1 MSAEWIEALKKENA
15 ELKAENTELKKELEE
30 YKHILDSNLANI
42 HPDSVVITE
51 KEYMRLLSVES
62 GLRAERDRYKE
73 ALEEVAEQVP
83 SDNCRSE
90 SQFSEEIRD
99 MAKQALGDE

>member
-1 MSAEWIEALKKENA
+1 MSAEWIEALKKEN
-15 ELKAENTELKKELEE
+15 EQLKKELEE

-62 GLRAERDRYKE
+62 DFKKITQLLMQVKSKGILKGIDEYNQVVMIAEK
-73 ALEEVAEQVP
+73 
-83 SDNCRSE
+83 
-90 SQFSEEIRD
+90 
-99 MAKQALGDE
+99 ALGDE